1 MEMAHKKVFAVM
13 GMGALFLIAF
23 VISQYYNA
31 LNQAELGKKRK
42 AEYGWLHF
50 SGKVTHYR
58 VYKYMNKNFYQVCV
72 KLDSP
77 NAKSITI
84 YNDDDALKV
93 TRDAATFSAGY
104 FNKVLGPADSV
115 AINMDKSDIVILH
128 YASHAFAKTDFKFEP
143 MGLQRGDLDSCK

>member
-1 MEMAHKKVFAVM
+1 M
-13 GMGALFLIAF
+13 GMGALFLVGF

-31 LNQAELGKKRK
+31 TNQAELGKKRK
-42 AEYGWLHF
+42 AEYGWMHF

-77 NAKSITI
+77 NVKPVTI
-84 YNDDDALKV
+84 YDDDDALKV
-93 TRDAATFSAGY
+93 TKGTATFSAGY
-104 FNKVLGPADSV
+104 FNKVLGAADSV
-115 AINMDKSDIVILH
+115 AVNIDKSDIVMLH
-128 YASHAFAKTDFKFEP
+128 YPGHAIAKTDFKFET